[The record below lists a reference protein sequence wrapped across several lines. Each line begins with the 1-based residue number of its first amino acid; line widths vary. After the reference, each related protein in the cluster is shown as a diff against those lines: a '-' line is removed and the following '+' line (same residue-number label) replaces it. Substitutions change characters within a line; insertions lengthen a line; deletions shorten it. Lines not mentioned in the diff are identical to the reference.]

1 MSVARQLPRRIGG
14 DILPFFEP
22 CLPRP
27 AARPP
32 CGPEWLHEIKH
43 DGFPILAY
51 RQGNTVRLL
60 TRKGYD
66 LADRFTAAVL
76 AIKALPVG
84 SCVIDGEA
92 IACEE
97 NGLSNFEMIRWR
109 RHGNRVVLCAF
120 DILYLDDED
129 LRGHPIEQRKSVLAQ
144 LLRRAPNGIVLS
156 QIFYGDGAVI
166 YQNACRLGC
175 EGIIS
180 KRRGSIYRGGRSAS
194 WLKVKN
200 PAAPAFKREA
210 EEDWKR

>member
-1 MSVARQLPRRIGG
+1 MGS
-14 DILPFFEP
+14 
-22 CLPRP
+22 
-27 AARPP
+27 
-32 CGPEWLHEIKH
+32 
-43 DGFPILAY
+43 GFLSY
-51 RQGNTVRLL
+51 RQGGSVRLL

-66 LADRFTAAVL
+66 LAARFTAAAW
-76 AIKALPVG
+76 AINALPVR

-109 RHGNRVVLCAF
+109 RHDNRVLLCAF
-120 DILYLDDED
+120 DILYLDGED
-129 LRGHPIEQRKSVLAQ
+129 LRGHPIEHRKSVLAQ

-156 QIFYGDGAVI
+156 QIFYGDGAAI

-200 PAAPAFKREA
+200 PAAPASKREA
-210 EEDWKR
+210 EEDWRR